1 MRAATVAVVSRD
13 AGGMDAGKIQCRAMR
28 VKVRGPFHR
37 PFGGLLRRPL
47 LAAALLALIG
57 CGHAPRASVAPGE
70 ALVLPEHYA
79 HSIAALGMP
88 GARRAFQ
95 VGHGSVVGNGDAA
108 LEWTLAPEAGPVRIS
123 PVYFERDGVPVA
135 HWWMVSARESV
146 HFEAAAVPR
155 TALGDSSLM
164 LSVLATLVRTAATA
178 GECALTVRLRTRADG
193 PAAVPWDAADR
204 EVYQEWWRDRFAVRN
219 GRVVAGIDPTMMI
232 SRDAPRPGRPAESR
246 GPGPGALVATGRV
259 PLGPGERKV

>member
-70 ALVLPEHYA
+70 ALILPEHYA

-108 LEWTLAPEAGPVRIS
+108 IEWRLPRAMGPVRVS

-135 HWWMVSARESV
+135 HWFMVSERESV
-146 HFEAAAVPR
+146 AFEAAAVPCP
-155 TALGDSSLM
+155 ALGDSSLL
-164 LSVLATLVRTAATA
+164 LSVEATVLWLAPTPA
-178 GECALTVRLRTRADG
+178 ECWLEARMRTRADP
-193 PAAVPWDAADR
+193 PAVVPWDAEDTDR
-204 EVYQEWWRDRFAVRN
+204 HEERWSGRFAFRN
-219 GRVVAGIDPTMMI
+219 GLLAAGVDPTLTATTA
-232 SRDAPRPGRPAESR
+232 REAATLTR
-246 GPGPGALVATGRV
+246 GPGPGALIAFGRAR
-259 PLGPGERKV
+259 LRTNEHKTW